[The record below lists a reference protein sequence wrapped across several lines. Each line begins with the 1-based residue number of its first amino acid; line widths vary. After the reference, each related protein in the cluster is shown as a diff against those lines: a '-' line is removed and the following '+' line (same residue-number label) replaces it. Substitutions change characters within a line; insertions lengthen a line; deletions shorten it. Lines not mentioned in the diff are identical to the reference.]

1 MLLTLHQPRLGPQQL
16 TRWLLLLLLLFLDLL
31 LLLLLLLRC

>member
-1 MLLTLHQPRLGPQQL
+1 MMLTLHQPRLGPQQL

-31 LLLLLLLRC
+31 LLLLLLRC